1 MILRKTGLVLALAVF
16 TTMACSPTNS
26 QSDNQHYHP
35 KGKMP
40 SKYTEAVFD
49 AARASL
55 PFSDTRDFEEAN
67 KGFIAA
73 PDSLQIQAKAGH
85 VDGIWEVTHS
95 WIPMRSSIGGCQGTS

>member
-85 VDGIWEVTHS
+85 VAWDLGSYSFLDSDEEFDRRMS
-95 WIPMRSSIGGCQGTS
+95 RN